1 MARKTEAKAAATR
14 PAADRKARRRRV

>member
-1 MARKTEAKAAATR
+1 MGKKPTETKATR